1 MNLPYE
7 LLGKP
12 KRTPGVIGIEMP
24 FQNTAAAAG
33 MLHEERRGN
42 EGGTAEAKSFRPLLD
57 GKAFLF

>member
-24 FQNTAAAAG
+24 FQKHSGCGRHAAQ
-33 MLHEERRGN
+33 RKKRQ
-42 EGGTAEAKSFRPLLD
+42 
-57 GKAFLF
+57 